1 MAISLNA
8 YHDSHRAGASARK
21 KGASKTK
28 KPPVIRLKQGDPDY
42 TFLFMVIL
50 MLAVGLVMLLSASAP
65 RAKTLYDNSYYFFL
79 KQGLCAVIGL
89 AAMWILSKIHYT
101 ELKKYVPM
109 CMIICVIMLIL
120 VLLPHTGVN
129 HNGSSRWLNTPVVEI
144 QPSEFMKPLI
154 AMYFALMIESG
165 KYSFRTWQG
174 YAAYGGVLAVVLAL
188 LLLETHLSGA
198 IVIGG
203 IGLVLMV
210 AGGMP
215 VKPIVI
221 GVLIIGVAGFF
232 VIKSTDSVRWARIT
246 SFLNPFEDTQGS
258 GFQTAQSLYTIGSGG
273 LFGRGLGQS
282 VQKYSYLPE
291 PYNDFIFAV
300 ICEELGLVGAIFI
313 ILLFAALIMRAASI
327 ASNAPD
333 LYSSLT
339 ATGITAHLAIQTL
352 LNIAVVTASVPNTG
366 ISLPFFSYGGTSII
380 TLLAEMG
387 ILLNISRY
395 SIKSALKK

>member
-1 MAISLNA
+1 M
-8 YHDSHRAGASARK
+8 
-21 KGASKTK
+21 
-28 KPPVIRLKQGDPDY
+28 DY

-50 MLAVGLVMLLSASAP
+50 MLSVGLVMLLSASAP
-65 RAKTLYDNSYYFFL
+65 KAKQLYDNSYYFFL

-89 AAMWILSKIHYT
+89 IAMGLLSKINYI
-101 ELKKYVPM
+101 ELKKYVPVSM
-109 CMIICVIMLIL
+109 VICIIMLIL
-120 VLLPHTGVN
+120 VLLPKTGVSL
-129 HNGSSRWLNTPVVEI
+129 NGSSRWLNTPIVQI

-165 KYSFRTWQG
+165 KYNLHTFKG
-174 YAAYGGVLAVVLAL
+174 CLPFCGVLAVVLAL
-188 LLLETHLSGA
+188 LLMETHLSGA

-215 VKPIVI
+215 VKPIIFGVLAI
-221 GVLIIGVAGFF
+221 GVVGFF
-232 VIKSTDSVRWARIT
+232 AIKSYDPVRWARIT
-246 SFLNPFEDTQGS
+246 SFMNPFEDTQGS
-258 GFQTAQSLYTIGSGG
+258 GFQTAQSLYTLGSGG
-273 LFGRGLGQS
+273 LFGLGLGQS

-300 ICEELGLVGAIFI
+300 VCEELGWVGACLI
-313 ILLFAALIMRAASI
+313 IALFVALIMRAASI
-327 ASNAPD
+327 AANAPD

-339 ATGITAHLAIQTL
+339 ATGITAHIAIQTL

-395 SIKSALKK
+395 SIKSAVKK